1 MESASPES
9 EKYSKDQYFQE
20 KPKTVGFKQHFEI
33 YRVTGSPELL
43 VEPRLPR
50 SQQLFLLLPLHLQL
64 QEIHL

>member
-20 KPKTVGFKQHFEI
+20 KPKTVDFKQHLQI

-50 SQQLFLLLPLHLQL
+50 SQLFLLLPLHLQL